1 MAAITKFKLPVTNLE
16 TERDRWCN
24 LYKVLN
30 EPKPEIV
37 PSPRHAV
44 WKKNKSVL
52 WYYPAQEKKYD
63 IPLFLVYSLLN
74 KPYILDISEKNSVIG
89 NLNKQ
94 GFDVYMY
101 DWGSPG
107 LEDKD
112 LTLDN
117 YLLDYLEMAIRV
129 AVRHAK
135 VPEISLV
142 GYCIGG
148 TLSAML
154 ASITDLP
161 IKNLVLAAVPMDYS
175 NFILPDKWV
184 EAMQNGSLSLDR
196 MIDAYEVIPS
206 EFLYATFLAL
216 QGFNI
221 GPNVNLVTR
230 GHDHTY
236 VDKWRRMDKWT
247 KDAVTF
253 SGAAFKQMLNDL
265 YKDNKLVKGEMVI
278 GGKKVDLSKIKCSL
292 LVITSTRDELVLES
306 QSLPVMDLVSSED
319 KTYQLEEAGHVSICL
334 TGQFAFA
341 VAPWLATRSNLE

>member
-1 MAAITKFKLPVTNLE
+1 MAAISKLKLPVTNLE

-37 PSPRHAV
+37 PSPRQAV

-52 WYYPAQEKKYD
+52 WYYPAEEKKYD

-74 KPYILDISEKNSVIG
+74 KPYILDISEKNSVVG

-94 GFDVYMY
+94 GYDVYMY

-129 AVRHAK
+129 ALRHAK

-161 IKNLVLAAVPMDYS
+161 IKNLVLAAVPIDYS

-184 EAMQNGSLSLDR
+184 GAIQNGSLSLDQ

-230 GHDHTY
+230 GHDHAY

-341 VAPWLATRSNLE
+341 VAPWLATRSNLD